1 LPVAAGCGG
10 GYHAL
15 IMQLVDSHCHINF
28 PDFAEAGGVEGLL
41 SAAAEQDVRHLLCV
55 AVNLEDYPE
64 ILQMA
69 RHYDNIFASVGVHPN
84 ETEGV
89 DPQVEEL
96 VELGRD
102 PAVVAIGETGLDY
115 FRSEGDLSW
124 QRQRFERHIQA
135 SRTVQKPIIVHTRD
149 AEADTVDI
157 LRSEFEVQE
166 AGGVLHCFTGSWQMA
181 RQCLDLGL
189 YISFSG
195 IVTFKSATELQ
206 DVARKVPDDR
216 LLIETDAPF
225 LAPVPMR
232 GKTNQPS
239 YVRHV
244 AEFLAVLRD
253 QPLADI
259 ARHTTDNF
267 FNLFS
272 TASRQ

>member
-1 LPVAAGCGG
+1 LLVAAGCGG
-10 GYHAL
+10 GYHAP

-28 PDFAEAGGVEGLL
+28 PEFAEAGGVEGLL
-41 SAAAEQDVRHLLCV
+41 SAAAEQDVLHLLCV

-69 RHYDNIFASVGVHPN
+69 RNYDNIFASVGVHPN
-84 ETEGV
+84 ETEGA
-89 DPQVEEL
+89 DPQVAEL
-96 VELGRD
+96 VELGQD

-115 FRSEGDLSW
+115 FRSDGDLSW

-135 SRTVQKPIIVHTRD
+135 SRSVHKPIIVHTRD
-149 AEADTVDI
+149 AESDTVDI
-157 LRSEFEVQE
+157 LRSEFEAQE

-206 DVARKVPDDR
+206 EVARKVPDDR

-244 AEFLAVLRD
+244 AEFLATLRN
-253 QPLADI
+253 QPLTDI
-259 ARHTTDNF
+259 AQHTTDNF
-267 FNLFS
+267 FSLFS
-272 TASRQ
+272 TATRQ